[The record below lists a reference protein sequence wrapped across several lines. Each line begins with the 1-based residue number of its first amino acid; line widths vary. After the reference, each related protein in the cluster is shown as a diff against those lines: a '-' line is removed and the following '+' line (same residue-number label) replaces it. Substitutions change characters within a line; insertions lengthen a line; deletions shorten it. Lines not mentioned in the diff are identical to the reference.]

1 MIKLNFP
8 SYQPRYQEHRD
19 ALKIF
24 DPVRKKFVLLTP
36 EEWVRQ
42 HVLNYLLMY
51 KKVPGSL
58 IAVEKRLMINQ
69 ILKRTDIVVYNNLVQ
84 PVMLVE
90 CKSPDVKINQV
101 IFDQVVRYNLS
112 LKVRYVMV
120 TNGLEHYCCT
130 MDYENQS
137 WSYLADIPDYPEW

>member
-1 MIKLNFP
+1 MIKLNLP
-8 SYQPRYQEHRD
+8 SYQPRYQEFRD
-19 ALKIF
+19 TQKIF
-24 DPVRKKFVLLTP
+24 DPVRKKYVLLTP

-42 HVLNYLLMY
+42 HVLNYLLIY

-58 IAVEKRLMINQ
+58 IAVEKKLMINQ
-69 ILKRTDIVVYNNLVQ
+69 ILKRTDIVVYNNLTM

-90 CKSPDVKINQV
+90 CKSPNVKINQD

-112 LKVRYVMV
+112 LKVKYVMV
-120 TNGLEHYCCT
+120 TNGLEHYCCR

-137 WSYLADIPDYPEW
+137 WAYLTEIPDYSAW